1 MKLTR
6 LIFKGLILL
15 NAELK
20 SCYNTTTPGVPE
32 WTIGS
37 DCKSDGL
44 ALRGFESLPL
54 DTSTLSSVITS

>member
-44 ALRGFESLPL
+44 APAGVRISPPG
-54 DTSTLSSVITS
+54 LSNFRSS